1 MQDDNIKLQ
10 CDDVAMHWVLHPFH
24 DDVVKYEWKSNLSSQ
39 IHFVVVV

>member
-1 MQDDNIKLQ
+1 MQYDNIKLQ

-24 DDVVKYEWKSNLSSQ
+24 DVIKYEWKSNLSLQ